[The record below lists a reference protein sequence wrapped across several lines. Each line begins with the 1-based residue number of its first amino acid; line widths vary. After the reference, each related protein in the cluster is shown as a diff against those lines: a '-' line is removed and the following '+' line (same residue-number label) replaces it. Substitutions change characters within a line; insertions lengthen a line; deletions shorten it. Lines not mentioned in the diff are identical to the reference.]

1 MGRFPACGGRF
12 LMARPKSVCSVVKA
26 VDVAINAAEVATAAC
41 LDVTATVA
49 GLQPD
54 FPVHVWAES
63 LTTNLGICNAHC
75 SALNTLKFRL
85 INPSGGGINPD
96 SLTFRVVQR

>member
-1 MGRFPACGGRF
+1 
-12 LMARPKSVCSVVKA
+12 MARPKSVCSVLKA
-26 VDVAINAAEVATAAC
+26 VDVAINAGNVTAATC
-41 LDVTATVA
+41 LDVTATVN

-54 FPVHVWAES
+54 FPVQVWAES

-85 INPSGGGINPD
+85 VNPTAGAINPD